1 MANYFKEEMIKD
13 IIKMTKTKAPIYKIY
28 CSVPIIGVYSVNIRE
43 MTFLLDYETFKEHTY
58 ETHEETL
65 EAVWKRLI
73 DPNEKTFNLDILGTL
88 CYLNREYQEISISE
102 NEDTETLDQIDI
114 RCRKNKVELLN

>member
-1 MANYFKEEMIKD
+1 MANNFKEEMIKD
-13 IIKMTKTKAPIYKIY
+13 IIKMTKTKSPIYKIY
-28 CSVPIIGVYSVNIRE
+28 ASVPLVSVYTVSVRK

-73 DPNEKTFNLDILGTL
+73 DPKEKTFNLDILGTL
-88 CYLNREYQEISISE
+88 CYLNRDYQDITITE
-102 NEDTETLDQIDI
+102 NEDNETLDQIDI
-114 RCRKNKVELLN
+114 RCIKERVELLN